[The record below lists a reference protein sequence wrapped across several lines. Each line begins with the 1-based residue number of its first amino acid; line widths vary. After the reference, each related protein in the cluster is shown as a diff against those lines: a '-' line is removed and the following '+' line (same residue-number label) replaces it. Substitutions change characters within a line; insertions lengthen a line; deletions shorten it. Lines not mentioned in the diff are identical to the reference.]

1 MATKQHR
8 RNRHEE
14 NGNITLPETSPTK
27 LDTAHGEQKQ
37 FLQVIFSR
45 LSQVDPLN
53 YFESVSPIDKKTLLY
68 IIYGIVMDPNLH
80 FC

>member
-1 MATKQHR
+1 MSKQWHIVQKRSETTLKVATKQHR

-45 LSQVDPLN
+45 LSQVDPEL
-53 YFESVSPIDKKTLLY
+53 FWKCESY
-68 IIYGIVMDPNLH
+68 R
-80 FC
+80 